1 MHGPFPDPQI
11 VADGLAVALR
21 GDALAIWPIAADNE
35 LNRGLAVEL
44 EFSDHAV
51 CAVKLPEASA
61 RGATITIGRRDV
73 SAVEAAVCDNEE
85 GSCVPVRIVFPDRSD
100 VRRAP
105 TLPPSPSL
113 EKSALLS
120 ASGSAMSRNIRRCGG
135 GVRQP
140 STAAATHSG
149 RSLYQAPFTMT
160 LGWQRN
166 CHADA
171 GRHPRL
177 SLP

>member
-1 MHGPFPDPQI
+1 VIRWLIGLTTILYLAISAPLAQPFCGSALVMHGPFPDPQI

-85 GSCVPVRIVFPDRSD
+85 GSCVPVRIVFPD
-100 VRRAP
+100 
-105 TLPPSPSL
+105 
-113 EKSALLS
+113 
-120 ASGSAMSRNIRRCGG
+120 
-135 GVRQP
+135 
-140 STAAATHSG
+140 
-149 RSLYQAPFTMT
+149 
-160 LGWQRN
+160 
-166 CHADA
+166 
-171 GRHPRL
+171 
-177 SLP
+177 